1 MNLKVGT
8 GIYTGNNK
16 LINRNC
22 DARGDWSRW
31 KGRRKVRSRQRRS
44 LLVVLAAVL
53 AILTGAWFALARSGA
68 VRENGMDGMEV
79 LTDLTADRIA
89 GIRYQAAGSEPVAFT
104 RVDGRWQLA
113 GGAEQAAALMNS
125 SNDQVAAL
133 KDGSTEQAAA
143 LMNSSNDQGAAL
155 KDGSTEQAAALM
167 DSSNDQGAA
176 LKDGST
182 EQTATLK
189 DDAIDQVAVSALAS
203 SLTGVRLYRT
213 ITDVTDLKQYGLDE
227 PRYQVEITDTSGAV
241 TRITV
246 GAYNETVG
254 KLYCLLGDDR
264 ETVYAVSPAL
274 AGSLTK
280 TADEYKRNE
289 SES

>member
-8 GIYTGNNK
+8 GIYTGSNK

-68 VRENGMDGMEV
+68 VRENGTDGIEV
-79 LTDLTADRIA
+79 LTDLTADQIA
-89 GIRYQAAGSEPVAFT
+89 GIYYQAAGSGPVAFT
-104 RVDGRWQLA
+104 RINGQWHLA
-113 GGAEQAAALMNS
+113 GGADQAAALGGS
-125 SNDQVAAL
+125 PSDQAVA
-133 KDGSTEQAAA
+133 
-143 LMNSSNDQGAAL
+143 
-155 KDGSTEQAAALM
+155 
-167 DSSNDQGAA
+167 
-176 LKDGST
+176 
-182 EQTATLK
+182 LK
-189 DDAIDQVAVSALAS
+189 DDAIDQAAVSALAS
-203 SLTGVRLYRT
+203 SLTGVRLYQT
-213 ITDVTDLKQYGLDE
+213 ITDVTDLKQYGLDR
-227 PRYQVEITDTSGAV
+227 PQYQVEITDTSGNV

-246 GAYNETVG
+246 GAYNETAG

-280 TADEYKRNE
+280 TADGYSKNE

>member
-1 MNLKVGT
+1 MGT
-8 GIYTGNNK
+8 GIYTGSNK

-68 VRENGMDGMEV
+68 VRENGTDGIEV
-79 LTDLTADRIA
+79 LTDLTADQIA
-89 GIRYQAAGSEPVAFT
+89 GIYYQAAGSGPVAFT
-104 RVDGRWQLA
+104 RINGQWHLA
-113 GGAEQAAALMNS
+113 GGADQTAALGGSPSDQAVALGGSPSDQAAA
-125 SNDQVAAL
+125 
-133 KDGSTEQAAA
+133 
-143 LMNSSNDQGAAL
+143 
-155 KDGSTEQAAALM
+155 
-167 DSSNDQGAA
+167 
-176 LKDGST
+176 
-182 EQTATLK
+182 LK
-189 DDAIDQVAVSALAS
+189 DDAIDQAAVSALAS
-203 SLTGVRLYRT
+203 SLTGVRLYQT
-213 ITDVTDLKQYGLDE
+213 ITDVTDLKQYGLDR
-227 PRYQVEITDTSGAV
+227 PQYQVEITDTSGNV

-246 GAYNETVG
+246 GAYNETAG

-280 TADEYKRNE
+280 TADGYSKNE

>member
-1 MNLKVGT
+1 MGT
-8 GIYTGNNK
+8 GIYTGSNK

-68 VRENGMDGMEV
+68 VRENGTDGIEV
-79 LTDLTADRIA
+79 LTDLTADQIA
-89 GIRYQAAGSEPVAFT
+89 GIYYQAAGSGPVAFT
-104 RVDGRWQLA
+104 RINGQWHLA
-113 GGAEQAAALMNS
+113 GGADQTAALGGS
-125 SNDQVAAL
+125 PSDQAVAL
-133 KDGSTEQAAA
+133 GGSPSDQAVA
-143 LMNSSNDQGAAL
+143 
-155 KDGSTEQAAALM
+155 
-167 DSSNDQGAA
+167 
-176 LKDGST
+176 
-182 EQTATLK
+182 LK
-189 DDAIDQVAVSALAS
+189 DDAIDQAAVSALAS
-203 SLTGVRLYRT
+203 SLTGVRLYQT
-213 ITDVTDLKQYGLDE
+213 ITDVTDLKQYDLDR
-227 PRYQVEITDTSGAV
+227 PQYQVEITDTSGNV

-246 GAYNETVG
+246 GAYNETAG

-280 TADEYKRNE
+280 TADGYSKNE

>member
-8 GIYTGNNK
+8 GIYTGSNK

-68 VRENGMDGMEV
+68 VRENGTDGIEV
-79 LTDLTADRIA
+79 LTDLTADQIA
-89 GIRYQAAGSEPVAFT
+89 GIYYQAAGSGPVAFT
-104 RVDGRWQLA
+104 RINGQWHLA
-113 GGAEQAAALMNS
+113 GGADQAAALGGS
-125 SNDQVAAL
+125 PSDQAVAL
-133 KDGSTEQAAA
+133 GGSPSDQAAA
-143 LMNSSNDQGAAL
+143 
-155 KDGSTEQAAALM
+155 
-167 DSSNDQGAA
+167 
-176 LKDGST
+176 
-182 EQTATLK
+182 LK
-189 DDAIDQVAVSALAS
+189 DDAIDQAAVSALAS
-203 SLTGVRLYRT
+203 SLTGVRLYQT
-213 ITDVTDLKQYGLDE
+213 ITDVTDLKQYGLDR
-227 PRYQVEITDTSGAV
+227 PQYQVEITDTSGNV

-246 GAYNETVG
+246 GAYNETAG

-280 TADEYKRNE
+280 TADGYSKNE

>member
-1 MNLKVGT
+1 MGSSAWGLNLKVGT

-79 LTDLTADRIA
+79 LTDLTADQIA

-113 GGAEQAAALMNS
+113 GGAEQAAALM
-125 SNDQVAAL
+125 
-133 KDGSTEQAAA
+133 
-143 LMNSSNDQGAAL
+143 
-155 KDGSTEQAAALM
+155 
-167 DSSNDQGAA
+167 DSSND
-176 LKDGST
+176 
-182 EQTATLK
+182 QTATLK

-246 GAYNETVG
+246 GAYNETAG

-280 TADEYKRNE
+280 TADEYRRNE

>member
-1 MNLKVGT
+1 MGSSAWGLNLKVGT

-113 GGAEQAAALMNS
+113 GGAEQAAA
-125 SNDQVAAL
+125 
-133 KDGSTEQAAA
+133 
-143 LMNSSNDQGAAL
+143 
-155 KDGSTEQAAALM
+155 
-167 DSSNDQGAA
+167 
-176 LKDGST
+176 
-182 EQTATLK
+182 
-189 DDAIDQVAVSALAS
+189 IDQVAVSALAS

-213 ITDVTDLKQYGLDE
+213 ITDVTDLKQYGLDK

-241 TRITV
+241 TRITDK
-246 GAYNETVG
+246 NCRRIQ
-254 KLYCLLGDDR
+254 K
-264 ETVYAVSPAL
+264 
-274 AGSLTK
+274 K
-280 TADEYKRNE
+280 
-289 SES
+289 

>member
-1 MNLKVGT
+1 MGSSAWGLNLKVGT

-113 GGAEQAAALMNS
+113 GGAEQAAALVDS
-125 SNDQVAAL
+125 SNDQAAAL
-133 KDGSTEQAAA
+133 KDGSA
-143 LMNSSNDQGAAL
+143 
-155 KDGSTEQAAALM
+155 
-167 DSSNDQGAA
+167 
-176 LKDGST
+176 

-280 TADEYKRNE
+280 TADEYRRNE

>member
-113 GGAEQAAALMNS
+113 GGAEQAAALM
-125 SNDQVAAL
+125 
-133 KDGSTEQAAA
+133 
-143 LMNSSNDQGAAL
+143 
-155 KDGSTEQAAALM
+155 

-182 EQTATLK
+182 EQTATLMDSSNDQGAALKDGSTEDGSTEQGAALK

-213 ITDVTDLKQYGLDE
+213 ITDVTDLKQYGLDK

-246 GAYNETVG
+246 GAYNETAG

-280 TADEYKRNE
+280 TADEYRRNE

>member
-1 MNLKVGT
+1 MGSSAWGLNLKVGT
-8 GIYTGNNK
+8 GIYTGSNK

-68 VRENGMDGMEV
+68 VRENGTDGIEV
-79 LTDLTADRIA
+79 LTDLTADQIA
-89 GIRYQAAGSEPVAFT
+89 GIYYQAAGSGPVAFT
-104 RVDGRWQLA
+104 RINGQWHLA
-113 GGAEQAAALMNS
+113 GGADQTAALGGSPSDQAAA
-125 SNDQVAAL
+125 
-133 KDGSTEQAAA
+133 
-143 LMNSSNDQGAAL
+143 
-155 KDGSTEQAAALM
+155 
-167 DSSNDQGAA
+167 
-176 LKDGST
+176 
-182 EQTATLK
+182 LK
-189 DDAIDQVAVSALAS
+189 DDAIDQAAVSALAS
-203 SLTGVRLYRT
+203 SLTGVRLYQT
-213 ITDVTDLKQYGLDE
+213 ITDVTDLKQYGLDR
-227 PRYQVEITDTSGAV
+227 PQYQVEITDTSGNV

-246 GAYNETVG
+246 GAYNETAG

-280 TADEYKRNE
+280 TADGYSKNE

>member
-1 MNLKVGT
+1 MGT
-8 GIYTGNNK
+8 GIYTGSNK

-68 VRENGMDGMEV
+68 VRENGTDGIEV
-79 LTDLTADRIA
+79 LTDLTADQIA
-89 GIRYQAAGSEPVAFT
+89 GIYYQAAGSGPVAFT
-104 RVDGRWQLA
+104 RINGQWHLA
-113 GGAEQAAALMNS
+113 GGADQAAALGGS
-125 SNDQVAAL
+125 PSDQAVA
-133 KDGSTEQAAA
+133 
-143 LMNSSNDQGAAL
+143 
-155 KDGSTEQAAALM
+155 
-167 DSSNDQGAA
+167 
-176 LKDGST
+176 
-182 EQTATLK
+182 LK
-189 DDAIDQVAVSALAS
+189 DDAIDQAAVSALAS
-203 SLTGVRLYRT
+203 SLTGVRLYQT
-213 ITDVTDLKQYGLDE
+213 ITDVTDLKQYGLDR
-227 PRYQVEITDTSGAV
+227 PQYQVEITDTSGNV

-246 GAYNETVG
+246 GAYNETAG

-280 TADEYKRNE
+280 TADGYSKNE

>member
-1 MNLKVGT
+1 MGT
-8 GIYTGNNK
+8 GIYTGSNK

-68 VRENGMDGMEV
+68 VRENGTDGIEV
-79 LTDLTADRIA
+79 LTDLTADQIA
-89 GIRYQAAGSEPVAFT
+89 GIYYQAAGSGPVAFT
-104 RVDGRWQLA
+104 RINGQWHLA
-113 GGAEQAAALMNS
+113 GDA
-125 SNDQVAAL
+125 D
-133 KDGSTEQAAA
+133 
-143 LMNSSNDQGAAL
+143 
-155 KDGSTEQAAALM
+155 
-167 DSSNDQGAA
+167 
-176 LKDGST
+176 
-182 EQTATLK
+182 QTAALK
-189 DDAIDQVAVSALAS
+189 DDAIDQAAVSALAS
-203 SLTGVRLYRT
+203 SLTGVRLYQT
-213 ITDVTDLKQYGLDE
+213 ITDVTDLKQYGLDR
-227 PRYQVEITDTSGAV
+227 PQYQVEITDTSGNV

-246 GAYNETVG
+246 GAYNETAG

-280 TADEYKRNE
+280 TADGYSKNE

>member
-1 MNLKVGT
+1 MGSSAWGLNLKVGT

-53 AILTGAWFALARSGA
+53 AILTGAWFVLARSGA
-68 VRENGMDGMEV
+68 VCENGMDGMEV

-113 GGAEQAAALMNS
+113 DGAEQA
-125 SNDQVAAL
+125 
-133 KDGSTEQAAA
+133 
-143 LMNSSNDQGAAL
+143 
-155 KDGSTEQAAALM
+155 
-167 DSSNDQGAA
+167 AA

-280 TADEYKRNE
+280 TADEYRRNE

>member
-1 MNLKVGT
+1 MGT
-8 GIYTGNNK
+8 GIYTGSNK

-68 VRENGMDGMEV
+68 VRENGTDGIEV
-79 LTDLTADRIA
+79 LTDLTADQIA
-89 GIRYQAAGSEPVAFT
+89 GIYYQAAGSGPVAFT
-104 RVDGRWQLA
+104 RINGQWHLA
-113 GGAEQAAALMNS
+113 GGADQAAALG
-125 SNDQVAAL
+125 
-133 KDGSTEQAAA
+133 GSPSDQAAA
-143 LMNSSNDQGAAL
+143 
-155 KDGSTEQAAALM
+155 
-167 DSSNDQGAA
+167 
-176 LKDGST
+176 
-182 EQTATLK
+182 LK
-189 DDAIDQVAVSALAS
+189 DDAIDQAAVSALAS
-203 SLTGVRLYRT
+203 SLTGVRLYQT
-213 ITDVTDLKQYGLDE
+213 ITDVTDLKQYGLDR
-227 PRYQVEITDTSGAV
+227 PQYQVEITDTSGNV

-246 GAYNETVG
+246 GAYNETAG

-280 TADEYKRNE
+280 TADGYSKNE

>member
-1 MNLKVGT
+1 MGSSAWGLNLKVGT

-125 SNDQVAAL
+125 SNDQ
-133 KDGSTEQAAA
+133 
-143 LMNSSNDQGAAL
+143 GAAL

-213 ITDVTDLKQYGLDE
+213 ITDVTDLKQYGLDK

-246 GAYNETVG
+246 GAYNETAG

-280 TADEYKRNE
+280 TADGYSKNE

>member
-8 GIYTGNNK
+8 GIYTGSNK

-53 AILTGAWFALARSGA
+53 AIITGAWFALARSGA
-68 VRENGMDGMEV
+68 VRENGTDGIEV
-79 LTDLTADRIA
+79 LTDLTADQIA
-89 GIRYQAAGSEPVAFT
+89 GIYYQAAGSGPVAFT
-104 RVDGRWQLA
+104 RINGQWHLA
-113 GGAEQAAALMNS
+113 GGADQTAALGGS
-125 SNDQVAAL
+125 PSDQAVAF
-133 KDGSTEQAAA
+133 
-143 LMNSSNDQGAAL
+143 
-155 KDGSTEQAAALM
+155 
-167 DSSNDQGAA
+167 
-176 LKDGST
+176 
-182 EQTATLK
+182 K
-189 DDAIDQVAVSALAS
+189 DDAIDQAAVSALAS
-203 SLTGVRLYRT
+203 SLTGVRLYQT
-213 ITDVTDLKQYGLDE
+213 ITDVTDLKQYGLDR
-227 PRYQVEITDTSGAV
+227 PQYQVEITDTSGNV

-246 GAYNETVG
+246 GAYNETAG
-254 KLYCLLGDDR
+254 KLYCFLGDDR

-280 TADEYKRNE
+280 TADGYSKNE

>member
-1 MNLKVGT
+1 MGSSAWGLNLKVGT

-113 GGAEQAAALMNS
+113 GGAEQAAA
-125 SNDQVAAL
+125 
-133 KDGSTEQAAA
+133 
-143 LMNSSNDQGAAL
+143 
-155 KDGSTEQAAALM
+155 
-167 DSSNDQGAA
+167 
-176 LKDGST
+176 
-182 EQTATLK
+182 
-189 DDAIDQVAVSALAS
+189 IDQVAVSALAS

-246 GAYNETVG
+246 GAYNETAG

>member
-1 MNLKVGT
+1 MGSSAWGLNLKVGT

-113 GGAEQAAALMNS
+113 GGAEQAAALM
-125 SNDQVAAL
+125 D
-133 KDGSTEQAAA
+133 
-143 LMNSSNDQGAAL
+143 SSNDQGAAL

-213 ITDVTDLKQYGLDE
+213 ITDVTDLKQYGLDR
-227 PRYQVEITDTSGAV
+227 PQYQVEITDTSGNV

-246 GAYNETVG
+246 GAYNETAG

-280 TADEYKRNE
+280 TADEYRRNE

>member
-113 GGAEQAAALMNS
+113 GGAEQAAA
-125 SNDQVAAL
+125 
-133 KDGSTEQAAA
+133 
-143 LMNSSNDQGAAL
+143 
-155 KDGSTEQAAALM
+155 
-167 DSSNDQGAA
+167 
-176 LKDGST
+176 
-182 EQTATLK
+182 
-189 DDAIDQVAVSALAS
+189 IDQVAVSALAS

-246 GAYNETVG
+246 GAYNETAG
-254 KLYCLLGDDR
+254 KLYCLFGDDR

>member
-1 MNLKVGT
+1 MGSSAWGLNLKVGT

-113 GGAEQAAALMNS
+113 GGAEQAAA
-125 SNDQVAAL
+125 
-133 KDGSTEQAAA
+133 
-143 LMNSSNDQGAAL
+143 
-155 KDGSTEQAAALM
+155 
-167 DSSNDQGAA
+167 
-176 LKDGST
+176 
-182 EQTATLK
+182 
-189 DDAIDQVAVSALAS
+189 IDQVAVSALAS

-213 ITDVTDLKQYGLDE
+213 ITDVTDLKQYGLDK

-280 TADEYKRNE
+280 TADEYRRNE

>member
-1 MNLKVGT
+1 MGSSAWGLNLKVGT

-68 VRENGMDGMEV
+68 VRENGMDEMEV

-113 GGAEQAAALMNS
+113 GGA
-125 SNDQVAAL
+125 
-133 KDGSTEQAAA
+133 EQAAA

-213 ITDVTDLKQYGLDE
+213 ITDVTDLKQYGLDK

>member
-1 MNLKVGT
+1 MGSSAWGLNLKVGT

-113 GGAEQAAALMNS
+113 GGAEQAAALM
-125 SNDQVAAL
+125 D
-133 KDGSTEQAAA
+133 
-143 LMNSSNDQGAAL
+143 SSNDQGAAL
-155 KDGSTEQAAALM
+155 KDGSTEQTATLM

-182 EQTATLK
+182 EQAATLK

-246 GAYNETVG
+246 GAYNETAG

>member
-1 MNLKVGT
+1 LNLKVGT

-113 GGAEQAAALMNS
+113 GGAEQAAALM
-125 SNDQVAAL
+125 D
-133 KDGSTEQAAA
+133 
-143 LMNSSNDQGAAL
+143 SSNDQGAAL
-155 KDGSTEQAAALM
+155 KDGSTEQTAALM

-213 ITDVTDLKQYGLDE
+213 ITDVTDLKQYGLDK

-280 TADEYKRNE
+280 TADEYRRNE

>member
-1 MNLKVGT
+1 MGSSAWGLNLKVGT

-125 SNDQVAAL
+125 SNDQ
-133 KDGSTEQAAA
+133 
-143 LMNSSNDQGAAL
+143 GAAL

-246 GAYNETVG
+246 GAYNETAG

-280 TADEYKRNE
+280 TADEYRRNE

>member
-1 MNLKVGT
+1 MGSSAWGLNLKVGT

-113 GGAEQAAALMNS
+113 GGAEQAAALM
-125 SNDQVAAL
+125 D
-133 KDGSTEQAAA
+133 
-143 LMNSSNDQGAAL
+143 SSNDQGAAL
-155 KDGSTEQAAALM
+155 KDGSTEQAAAHM

-182 EQTATLK
+182 EQAATFK

-213 ITDVTDLKQYGLDE
+213 ITDVTDLKQYGLDK

-246 GAYNETVG
+246 GAYNETAG

-280 TADEYKRNE
+280 TADGYSKNE

>member
-1 MNLKVGT
+1 MGT
-8 GIYTGNNK
+8 GIYTGSNK

-68 VRENGMDGMEV
+68 VRENGTDGIEV
-79 LTDLTADRIA
+79 LTDLTADQIA
-89 GIRYQAAGSEPVAFT
+89 GIYYQAAGSGPVAFT
-104 RVDGRWQLA
+104 RINGQWHLA
-113 GGAEQAAALMNS
+113 GGADQAAALG
-125 SNDQVAAL
+125 
-133 KDGSTEQAAA
+133 GSPSDQAAA
-143 LMNSSNDQGAAL
+143 
-155 KDGSTEQAAALM
+155 
-167 DSSNDQGAA
+167 
-176 LKDGST
+176 
-182 EQTATLK
+182 LK
-189 DDAIDQVAVSALAS
+189 DDAIDQAAVSALAS
-203 SLTGVRLYRT
+203 SLTGVRLYQT
-213 ITDVTDLKQYGLDE
+213 ITDVTDLKQYGLDR
-227 PRYQVEITDTSGAV
+227 PQYQVEITDTSGNV

-246 GAYNETVG
+246 GAYNETAG

-280 TADEYKRNE
+280 TAEGYSKNE
-289 SES
+289 PES

>member
-8 GIYTGNNK
+8 GIYTGSNK

-68 VRENGMDGMEV
+68 VRENGTDGIEV
-79 LTDLTADRIA
+79 LADLTADQIA
-89 GIRYQAAGSEPVAFT
+89 GIYYQAAGSGPVAFT
-104 RVDGRWQLA
+104 RINGQWHLA
-113 GGAEQAAALMNS
+113 GGA
-125 SNDQVAAL
+125 D
-133 KDGSTEQAAA
+133 
-143 LMNSSNDQGAAL
+143 
-155 KDGSTEQAAALM
+155 
-167 DSSNDQGAA
+167 
-176 LKDGST
+176 
-182 EQTATLK
+182 QTAALK
-189 DDAIDQVAVSALAS
+189 DDAIDQAAVSALAS
-203 SLTGVRLYRT
+203 SLTGVRLYQT
-213 ITDVTDLKQYGLDE
+213 ITDVTDLKQYDLDR
-227 PRYQVEITDTSGAV
+227 PQYQVEITDTSGNV

-246 GAYNETVG
+246 GAYNETAG

-280 TADEYKRNE
+280 TADGYSKNE

>member
-1 MNLKVGT
+1 MGSSAWGLNLKVGT

-125 SNDQVAAL
+125 SNDQ
-133 KDGSTEQAAA
+133 
-143 LMNSSNDQGAAL
+143 GAAL

-189 DDAIDQVAVSALAS
+189 DDAIYQVAVSALAS

-280 TADEYKRNE
+280 TADEYRRNE

>member
-1 MNLKVGT
+1 MGT
-8 GIYTGNNK
+8 GIYTGSNK

-68 VRENGMDGMEV
+68 VRENGTDGIEV
-79 LTDLTADRIA
+79 LTDLTADQIA
-89 GIRYQAAGSEPVAFT
+89 GIYYQAAGSGPVAFA
-104 RVDGRWQLA
+104 RINGQWHLA
-113 GGAEQAAALMNS
+113 GGADQTAALGGSPSDQAAA
-125 SNDQVAAL
+125 
-133 KDGSTEQAAA
+133 
-143 LMNSSNDQGAAL
+143 
-155 KDGSTEQAAALM
+155 
-167 DSSNDQGAA
+167 
-176 LKDGST
+176 
-182 EQTATLK
+182 LK
-189 DDAIDQVAVSALAS
+189 DDAIDQAAVSALAS
-203 SLTGVRLYRT
+203 SLTGVRLYQT
-213 ITDVTDLKQYGLDE
+213 ITDVTDLKQYGLDR
-227 PRYQVEITDTSGAV
+227 PQYQVEITDTSGNV

-246 GAYNETVG
+246 GAYNETAG

-280 TADEYKRNE
+280 TADGYSKNE

>member
-8 GIYTGNNK
+8 GIYTGSNK

-68 VRENGMDGMEV
+68 VRENGTDGIEV
-79 LTDLTADRIA
+79 LTDLTADQIA
-89 GIRYQAAGSEPVAFT
+89 GIYYQAAGSGPVAFT
-104 RVDGRWQLA
+104 RINGQWHLA
-113 GGAEQAAALMNS
+113 GDADQTAALGGS
-125 SNDQVAAL
+125 PSDQAVA
-133 KDGSTEQAAA
+133 
-143 LMNSSNDQGAAL
+143 
-155 KDGSTEQAAALM
+155 
-167 DSSNDQGAA
+167 
-176 LKDGST
+176 
-182 EQTATLK
+182 LK
-189 DDAIDQVAVSALAS
+189 DDAIDQAAVSALAS
-203 SLTGVRLYRT
+203 SLTGVRLYQT
-213 ITDVTDLKQYGLDE
+213 ITDVTDLKQYGLDR
-227 PRYQVEITDTSGAV
+227 PQYQVEITDTSGNV

-246 GAYNETVG
+246 GAYNETAG

-280 TADEYKRNE
+280 TADGYSKNE

>member
-1 MNLKVGT
+1 MGT

-68 VRENGMDGMEV
+68 VRENGTDGIEV
-79 LTDLTADRIA
+79 LTDLTADQIA
-89 GIRYQAAGSEPVAFT
+89 GIYYQAAGSGPVAFT
-104 RVDGRWQLA
+104 RINGRWHLA
-113 GGAEQAAALMNS
+113 GGADQAAA
-125 SNDQVAAL
+125 
-133 KDGSTEQAAA
+133 
-143 LMNSSNDQGAAL
+143 
-155 KDGSTEQAAALM
+155 
-167 DSSNDQGAA
+167 
-176 LKDGST
+176 
-182 EQTATLK
+182 LK
-189 DDAIDQVAVSALAS
+189 DDAINQAAVSALAS
-203 SLTGVRLYRT
+203 SLTGVRLYQT
-213 ITDVTDLKQYGLDE
+213 ITDVTDLKQYGLDR
-227 PRYQVEITDTSGAV
+227 PQYQVEITDTSGNV

-246 GAYNETVG
+246 GAYNETAG

-280 TADEYKRNE
+280 TADGYSKNE

>member
-1 MNLKVGT
+1 MGT
-8 GIYTGNNK
+8 GIYTGSNK

-68 VRENGMDGMEV
+68 VRENGTDGIEV
-79 LTDLTADRIA
+79 LTDLTADQIA
-89 GIRYQAAGSEPVAFT
+89 GIYYQAAGSGPVAFT
-104 RVDGRWQLA
+104 RINGQWHLA
-113 GGAEQAAALMNS
+113 GGADQTAALGGSPSDQAAA
-125 SNDQVAAL
+125 
-133 KDGSTEQAAA
+133 
-143 LMNSSNDQGAAL
+143 
-155 KDGSTEQAAALM
+155 
-167 DSSNDQGAA
+167 
-176 LKDGST
+176 
-182 EQTATLK
+182 LK
-189 DDAIDQVAVSALAS
+189 DDAIDQAAALGGSPSDQAVAFKDDAIDQAAVSALAS
-203 SLTGVRLYRT
+203 SLTGVRLYQT
-213 ITDVTDLKQYGLDE
+213 ITDVTDLKQYGLDR
-227 PRYQVEITDTSGAV
+227 PQYQVEITDTSGNV

-246 GAYNETVG
+246 GAYNETAG

-280 TADEYKRNE
+280 TADGYSKNE

>member
-1 MNLKVGT
+1 MGSSAWGLNLKVGT

-113 GGAEQAAALMNS
+113 GGAEQAAA
-125 SNDQVAAL
+125 
-133 KDGSTEQAAA
+133 
-143 LMNSSNDQGAAL
+143 
-155 KDGSTEQAAALM
+155 
-167 DSSNDQGAA
+167 
-176 LKDGST
+176 
-182 EQTATLK
+182 
-189 DDAIDQVAVSALAS
+189 IDQVAVSALAS

-213 ITDVTDLKQYGLDE
+213 ITDVTDLKQYGLDK

-246 GAYNETVG
+246 GAYNEIAG

>member
-1 MNLKVGT
+1 MGT
-8 GIYTGNNK
+8 GIYTGSNK

-68 VRENGMDGMEV
+68 VRENGTDGIEV
-79 LTDLTADRIA
+79 LTDLTADQIA
-89 GIRYQAAGSEPVAFT
+89 GIYYQAAGSGPVAFT
-104 RVDGRWQLA
+104 RINGQWHLA
-113 GGAEQAAALMNS
+113 GGADQAAALGGS
-125 SNDQVAAL
+125 PSDQAVAF
-133 KDGSTEQAAA
+133 
-143 LMNSSNDQGAAL
+143 
-155 KDGSTEQAAALM
+155 
-167 DSSNDQGAA
+167 
-176 LKDGST
+176 
-182 EQTATLK
+182 K
-189 DDAIDQVAVSALAS
+189 DDAIDQAAVSALAS
-203 SLTGVRLYRT
+203 SLTGVRLYQT
-213 ITDVTDLKQYGLDE
+213 ITDVTDLKQYGLDR
-227 PRYQVEITDTSGAV
+227 PQYQVEITDTSGNV

-246 GAYNETVG
+246 GAYNETAG

-280 TADEYKRNE
+280 TADGYSKNE